1 MSQKNSKA
9 PWIIDLGAS
18 DHMIGTF
25 QLFSSRTP
33 CSNNLRV
40 QIANGSLSIVA
51 GSNKISENSTLTS
64 VFMFRIYHVTLCL

>member
-25 QLFSSRTP
+25 QLFSSYTP

-40 QIANGSLSIVA
+40 KIANGSLSIVV
-51 GSNKISENSTLTS
+51 GSNKIS
-64 VFMFRIYHVTLCL
+64 